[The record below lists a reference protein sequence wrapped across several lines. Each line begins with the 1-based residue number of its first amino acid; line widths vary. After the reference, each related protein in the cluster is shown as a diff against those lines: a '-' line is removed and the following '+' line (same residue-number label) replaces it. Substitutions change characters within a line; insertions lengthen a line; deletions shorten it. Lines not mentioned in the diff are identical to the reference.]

1 MCLVFV
7 SLMEEAQEKIVSLEE
22 IILQTENSLKEEDPR
37 AEVTRLK
44 SLFYRTKEAL
54 MAESKKQWI
63 EAGNDEESWNFE
75 CPEEV
80 RFKELLEEYKQTRAM
95 QLKTAAEAE
104 EKAFE
109 KKKSIL
115 DKLSELVENPEDVD
129 KIFPQV
135 RELQQ
140 SWKEAGEVSKNK
152 YNELVKKYQILMEK
166 FYDYVK
172 ISNELRDYDFKKNIE
187 AKVALCEAAEKLAEE
202 KQLNIA
208 FQKLQNLHSEWRELG
223 PVPREMREEIWNR
236 FKNASD
242 VINKKHAAYYQ
253 SKKEEEVENLKK
265 KTALCEA
272 IEAIDLTKISSYK
285 EWDKVTE
292 KVFEIQAEWK
302 KIGFA
307 PKKNNTKIYERFRAA
322 CDALFEAKS
331 EYYKSAKDKLAE
343 NVKAKKE
350 LIEKAEALKDS
361 KKWKETT
368 EKLIN
373 LQKQWKKIGAVP
385 NKMSDQLWKRFVSA
399 CDAFFEAKAKA
410 QEGEKSINVI
420 RKERDKLIRAYEAN
434 RANIATRENNI
445 GFLSI
450 GKSKEENPLVAEL
463 LKNIEKLKEDQVELV
478 KKIKALEEKIRNA
491 EEN

>member
-1 MCLVFV
+1 MNNFTHLHVHTQFSLLDGAAKIPDLVSYAKELGMTSLAITDHGVMYGAVSFYREMKANGIHPVIGCEVYVAPRSRTDKDAGIDDNYAHLILLAKNKTGYQNLIKLV
-7 SLMEEAQEKIVSLEE
+7 SLSFTEGYYYKPRVDLEVLRE
-22 IILQTENSLKEEDPR
+22 YHEGII
-37 AEVTRLK
+37 
-44 SLFYRTKEAL
+44 AL
-54 MAESKKQWI
+54 SA
-63 EAGNDEESWNFE
+63 
-75 CPEEV
+75 C
-80 RFKELLEEYKQTRAM
+80 L
-95 QLKTAAEAE
+95 
-104 EKAFE
+104 
-109 KKKSIL
+109 
-115 DKLSELVENPEDVD
+115 
-129 KIFPQV
+129 
-135 RELQQ
+135 
-140 SWKEAGEVSKNK
+140 AGEVSKNK
-152 YNELVKKYQILMEK
+152 YNELVKKYQILIEK

-172 ISNELRDYDFKKNIE
+172 ISNELRDYDLKKNIE

-202 KQLNIA
+202 KQLNAA
-208 FQKLQNLHSEWRELG
+208 FQKLQALHSEWRELG

-242 VINKKHAAYYQ
+242 VINKKHAAFYQ

-272 IEAIDLTKISSYK
+272 VEAIELAKISSYK

-331 EYYKSAKDKLAE
+331 EYYKTAKDKLSA
-343 NVKAKKE
+343 NIKAKKE
-350 LIEKAEALKDS
+350 LIEQAEALKDS
-361 KKWKETT
+361 TKWKETT

-385 NKMSDQLWKRFVSA
+385 NKMSDQLWKKFVSA
-399 CDAFFEAKAKA
+399 CDAFFAAKAKA

-420 RKERDKLIRAYEAN
+420 RKERDKLIRQYEAN
-434 RANIATRENNI
+434 RATIATRENNI
-445 GFLSI
+445 GFLNI
-450 GKSKEENPLVAEL
+450 GKSKEENPLVAEM
-463 LKNIEKLKEDQVELV
+463 LKNIEKLKADQVELV

>member
-1 MCLVFV
+1 
-7 SLMEEAQEKIVSLEE
+7 
-22 IILQTENSLKEEDPR
+22 
-37 AEVTRLK
+37 
-44 SLFYRTKEAL
+44 
-54 MAESKKQWI
+54 
-63 EAGNDEESWNFE
+63 
-75 CPEEV
+75 
-80 RFKELLEEYKQTRAM
+80 
-95 QLKTAAEAE
+95 
-104 EKAFE
+104 
-109 KKKSIL
+109 
-115 DKLSELVENPEDVD
+115 
-129 KIFPQV
+129 
-135 RELQQ
+135 
-140 SWKEAGEVSKNK
+140 
-152 YNELVKKYQILMEK
+152 MEK

-187 AKVALCEAAEKLAEE
+187 AKVSLCEAAEKLAEE
-202 KQLNIA
+202 KQLNVA

>member
-7 SLMEEAQEKIVSLEE
+7 SLMEEVQEKIVSLEE

-37 AEVTRLK
+37 AEITRLK
-44 SLFYRTKEAL
+44 SLFYRTKEGL

-63 EAGNDEESWNFE
+63 EAGNEEEAWSFE
-75 CPEEV
+75 CPEEA
-80 RFKELLEEYKQTRAM
+80 RFKALLEDYKQNRAM
-95 QLKTAAEAE
+95 QLKAAAEAE

-115 DKLSELVENPEDVD
+115 DKLSELVENQGDVD

-140 SWKEAGEVSKNK
+140 AWKEAGEVSKNK
-152 YNELVKKYQILMEK
+152 YNELVKKYQILIEK

-172 ISNELRDYDFKKNIE
+172 ISNELRDYDLKKNIE

-202 KQLNIA
+202 KQLNAA
-208 FQKLQNLHSEWRELG
+208 FQKLQALHSEWRELG

-242 VINKKHAAYYQ
+242 VINKKHAAFYQ

-272 IEAIDLTKISSYK
+272 VEAIDLAKISSYN

-302 KIGFA
+302 KIGFD

-331 EYYKSAKDKLAE
+331 EYYKTAKDKLSA
-343 NVKAKKE
+343 NIKAKKE
-350 LIEKAEALKDS
+350 LIEQAEALKDS
-361 KKWKETT
+361 TKWKETT

-385 NKMSDQLWKRFVSA
+385 NKMSDQLWKKFVSA
-399 CDAFFEAKAKA
+399 CDAFFAAKAKA

-420 RKERDKLIRAYEAN
+420 RKERDKLIRQYEAN
-434 RANIATRENNI
+434 RATIATRENNI
-445 GFLSI
+445 GFLNI
-450 GKSKEENPLVAEL
+450 GKSKEENPLVAEM
-463 LKNIEKLKEDQVELV
+463 LKNIEKLKADQVELV
-478 KKIKALEEKIRNA
+478 KKIKALEEKIKNA